1 MPAMPAVPV
10 AGATRHAAE
19 PSPAGVRADNA
30 PMSAADF
37 LLSPAVQ
44 AILKAVFA
52 EPTRPFR
59 AEDFAGL
66 AKLALPEVEATL
78 APLVASGVLAQA
90 DGAPEQPAT
99 YSANTSFVFY
109 TELRRIAFKSF
120 AAAEP
125 LRAML
130 RAKFRGQV
138 ERAFLLGEDLA
149 TQTLDLLIVHGPQ
162 APEKAALDQ
171 ALKKLVKTRAVHQ
184 HVQALVMPAAR
195 FHALRAGDA
204 LQVRL
209 TADSCID
216 ISPPAPRKPAPAAR
230 PEGLLEKA
238 RRHLAG
244 LAR

>member
-1 MPAMPAVPV
+1 M
-10 AGATRHAAE
+10 
-19 PSPAGVRADNA
+19 RADNA
-30 PMSAADF
+30 RMSAADF

-44 AILKAVFA
+44 AVLKAVFA

-59 AEDFAGL
+59 AEDLAGL

-78 APLVASGVLAQA
+78 AHLVASGVLAQA
-90 DGAPEQPAT
+90 DGAPEQPAS

-130 RAKFRGQV
+130 RTKFRGQV

-195 FHALRAGDA
+195 FQALRSGDA
-204 LQVRL
+204 LHVRL
-209 TADSCID
+209 AADSCID
-216 ISPPAPRKPAPAAR
+216 ISPPSPRKPAPAAR